1 MLHRRH
7 CWCGDS
13 RRPTDG
19 SPGHGLAPLPSSRPC
34 HSLPACCHEGFD
46 EELNLRIA
54 ELGDVAAL
62 CPSPR
67 PWLALMLALG
77 GKSGSGLL
85 PPPPEPLDLR
95 HHSLQQP
102 FERAHPFA
110 SLSSLGFARRP
121 ARACNTFSRMVLAMA
136 SRCAICCRRVPSLSF
151 MGTKDARLRWVA
163 STPRRLA
170 WTSPRF

>member
-7 CWCGDS
+7 CCCGDS

-34 HSLPACCHEGFD
+34 HTLPACCHEGFD
-46 EELNLRIA
+46 VELNLRSRSWRTWRR
-54 ELGDVAAL
+54 

-67 PWLALMLALG
+67 PWLALMLAVG
-77 GKSGSGLL
+77 GKFGSGLL
-85 PPPPEPLDLR
+85 PPPPEPLHLP
-95 HHSLQQP
+95 STP
-102 FERAHPFA
+102 FNSPWSATIR
-110 SLSSLGFARRP
+110 
-121 ARACNTFSRMVLAMA
+121 SRA
-136 SRCAICCRRVPSLSF
+136 SRRWLWLEGRLAPVLRLSHGARHGF
-151 MGTKDARLRWVA
+151 EMRNLLRESAFVVIHGTKDARLRWVA